1 MPRPRAFLPLV
12 LAIAAVSTSAPFI
25 RWAAPAPALTVAA
38 LRVVI
43 AAAVLWA
50 IGGRRAPAAWR
61 ALSARDRA
69 WVVVAGLLFGLHL
82 GVWIA
87 SLYFTSTAASVAI
100 VATNPVF
107 SALFGLLLGD
117 RVRRR
122 EWQGIAV
129 AALGCAIIGG
139 RDWSA
144 GGGALVGDGLALAGA
159 MTAAGYL
166 VVGRRLRA
174 AMPLVPYLALVN
186 TVAAAGLLIVVAAAG
201 APLAGLP
208 TALLR
213 RDRVLRADPVDRRP
227 HPAQRRGPAHPDP
240 PGDPVDPGRAGRRVA
255 DHLGVVRRA
264 AAAQRRPRRRDHP
277 GRDRARLRRPAPVP
291 RRGAPRLIV

>member
-1 MPRPRAFLPLV
+1 VTRPRAFLPLV

-61 ALSARDRA
+61 ALSARDRG

-144 GGGALVGDGLALAGA
+144 GGGALIGDGLALAGA
-159 MTAAGYL
+159 ATAAGYL
-166 VVGRRLRA
+166 VVGRRLRE

-186 TVAAAGLLIVVAAAG
+186 TVAGAGLLIVAVAAG
-201 APLAGLP
+201 APLVGLP
-208 TALLR
+208 THSYVAIACCALIPSIVGHTLLNDAVR
-213 RDRVLRADPVDRRP
+213 RIPTHLVTLSILGEPVGASLITWAWFGERP
-227 HPAQRRGPAHPDP
+227 PLNAAIGGAIILV
-240 PGDPVDPGRAGRRVA
+240 GIALGFAGRRVPPPEA
-255 DHLGVVRRA
+255 T
-264 AAAQRRPRRRDHP
+264 
-277 GRDRARLRRPAPVP
+277 
-291 RRGAPRLIV
+291 